1 MKRII
6 VLSYLFFGIAFLT
19 TYSLSATAQTMDE
32 ITETIDSGS
41 SKTLGKFLDD
51 NVTLNVN
58 NTLSDYSKNQ
68 AEQVL
73 RDFFRKNPPKELKIL
88 HQDES
93 ADKTWYIIGQYL
105 SSETNF
111 KVLIKGIKQ
120 GERLIISN
128 IEFTKE

>member
-1 MKRII
+1 MKRIF
-6 VLSYLFFGIAFLT
+6 VLFYLVFGIAFLT
-19 TYSLSATAQTMDE
+19 TYSLSATAQTIDE
-32 ITETIDSGS
+32 ITETIHSGS
-41 SKTLGKFLDD
+41 SKALGKLLDD
-51 NVTLNVN
+51 NVTLNIN

-73 RDFFRKNPPKELKIL
+73 RDFFRKNPPKELIIL

-93 ADKTWYIIGQYL
+93 ADKPWYIIGKYL
-105 SSETNF
+105 SKETDF

-120 GERLIISN
+120 GESLIISS

>member
-1 MKRII
+1 MKRIF
-6 VLSYLFFGIAFLT
+6 VLFYFVFGVAFLT
-19 TYSLSATAQTMDE
+19 TYSLSATAQTIDE
-32 ITETIDSGS
+32 ITETIHSGS

-51 NVTLNVN
+51 NVTLNIN
-58 NTLSDYSKNQ
+58 NTLSDFSKNQ

-73 RDFFRKNPPKELKIL
+73 RNFFRKNPPKELNIL

-93 ADKTWYIIGQYL
+93 ADKPWYIIGKYL
-105 SSETNF
+105 SKETDF

-120 GERLIISN
+120 GERLIISS

>member
-19 TYSLSATAQTMDE
+19 TYSLSATAQTIDE
-32 ITETIDSGS
+32 ITETIHSGS
-41 SKTLGKFLDD
+41 SKALGKFLDD

-105 SSETNF
+105 SKETNF